1 VTTIPTA
8 DDVRTSKLGELRMRL
23 DEIDAEILLL
33 DANEV
38 LSEEQEERDADLWAE
53 RATVKGEHDKL
64 EARAARADE
73 IRGKTYREIKGVPQI
88 QSPAAEVL
96 NQDIRSLDDRVARDA
111 ALRVLSNRDESFV
124 LEPHQQETVERI
136 VRKDTAIARRVLVTE
151 NDGYRSAWQKYLT
164 QPTPIYNAEEQH
176 ALLRYDQYRI
186 ATEGTTSAGGFAIPV
201 FIDPSIILTDQ
212 ESNNP
217 FLAICRQVTV
227 NTNQWKGVSAA
238 GMAWSFDAETA
249 QVSDDMVTLAQPT
262 VGVYTARGFIPYSL
276 EIEGDWPGF
285 QAEMS
290 RLLATG
296 YDELLLQ
303 SFTTGAGSAGP
314 RGIVTAL
321 DANTNDEV
329 SVTTAGSF
337 GQEDIYK
344 LWKNLPQK
352 YRRNASWMMSVDFN
366 NRVRQAGTSTNYH
379 AYTVGLPEG
388 AAEMLFARPVYEN
401 DKMASYSSTTTGAYN
416 LIVVGDFSNYVI
428 ARNQGMSVELV
439 PHLMGSNDFP
449 RGMRGW
455 FAHAR
460 IGGNSVNDLGF
471 RLLTNTA

>member
-1 VTTIPTA
+1 MSDTTTEG
-8 DDVRTSKLGELRMRL
+8 VRASRLVELREQL
-23 DEIDAEILLL
+23 DKIDAEMVVLHEKGTGL
-33 DANEV
+33 NEA
-38 LSEEQEERDADLWAE
+38 EELRWDELKAE
-53 RATVKGEHDKL
+53 RSIVLPEYRKL
-64 EARAARADE
+64 EARAAQIEE
-73 IRGKTYREIKGVPQI
+73 IKATTYKEIKGVPEFHRQRDEI
-88 QSPAAEVL
+88 LGKDV
-96 NQDIRSLDDRVARDA
+96 RTLDNRVARDA
-111 ALRVLSNRDESFV
+111 ALRILEDRDASYILSGAQGDEV
-124 LEPHQQETVERI
+124 DRL
-136 VRKDTAIARRVLVTE
+136 VRKDTGMARRVLVTE
-151 NDGYRSAWQKYLT
+151 NDGYRTAWQKYLLE
-164 QPTPIYNAEEQH
+164 PSPIYTPVEQE
-176 ALLRYDQYRI
+176 ALLRYSEYR
-186 ATEGTTSAGGFAIPV
+186 AQTETVGAGGYAIPV

-238 GMAWSFDAETA
+238 GMSWSFDAETA
-249 QVSDDMVTLAQPT
+249 QVSDDAVTLTQPA
-262 VGVYTARGFIPYSL
+262 VGVYTARGFIPYSI
-276 EIEGDWPGF
+276 EIADDWPGF
-285 QAEMS
+285 QAEMA
-290 RLLATG
+290 RLLAVG
-296 YDELLLQ
+296 YDELLL
-303 SFTTGAGSAGP
+303 SAFSTGAGTAGP
-314 RGIVTAL
+314 KGILTAL

-337 GQEDIYK
+337 GQEDVYK

-366 NRVRQAGTSTNYH
+366 NRIRQFGTSTNYH
-379 AYTVGLPEG
+379 AYTVGLPAG

-401 DKMASYSSTTTGAYN
+401 DHFSNYSSTTTGAYN

-439 PHLMGSNDFP
+439 PHLMGSNDQP

>member
-1 VTTIPTA
+1 MAETPGV
-8 DDVRTSKLGELRMRL
+8 DEGRKSKLVELRNKAEDL
-23 DEIDAEILLL
+23 DSEILIYTDKEILTE
-33 DANEV
+33 AE
-38 LSEEQEERDADLWAE
+38 EERYQDLCTE
-53 RATVKGEHDKL
+53 RDEMTPELDKL
-64 EARAARADE
+64 EAKAIRGQEIRSRVHREIHGLPERTTPAAELFNQSVADMDYRAARD
-73 IRGKTYREIKGVPQI
+73 G
-88 QSPAAEVL
+88 
-96 NQDIRSLDDRVARDA
+96 
-111 ALRVLSNRDESFV
+111 ALRILSDKEQNYTLRSSQLD
-124 LEPHQQETVERI
+124 TVDRL
-136 VRKDTAIARRVLVTE
+136 VRNDTAMARRVIVTE
-151 NDGYRSAWQKYLT
+151 NEHYRSAWQKYLME
-164 QPTPIYNAEEQH
+164 PTPIYTAAEQQP
-176 ALLRYDQYRI
+176 LLRYNEYRI
-186 ATEGTTSAGGFAIPV
+186 QTEGTTTAGGFAIPV
-201 FIDPSIILTDQ
+201 FIDPSVILTDQ

-249 QVSDDMVTLAQPT
+249 QVSDDSITLAQPS
-262 VGVYTARGFIPYSL
+262 VGVYTARGFVPYS
-276 EIEGDWPGF
+276 IEVADDWPGF
-285 QAEMS
+285 QAEMA
-290 RLLATG
+290 RLLAIG
-296 YDELLLQ
+296 YDDLLLTA
-303 SFTTGAGSAGP
+303 FTTGAGSAGP
-314 RGIVTAL
+314 RGVITAL

-337 GQEDIYK
+337 GQEDVYK

-366 NRVRQAGTSTNYH
+366 NRVRQFGTSTNYH

-401 DKMASYSSTTTGAYN
+401 DRMASYSSTTTGAYN